1 MVSSLLFQLEYDFVR
16 EKIFSDCLS
25 PHGRP
30 LRFDFYLHPE
40 RICIEYDGEQHYAAN
55 DFFGSIAQLQR
66 NQTYDYIK
74 DEWCRQNHI
83 SMIRIP
89 YTVYAKKLLGA
100 NYLRNKIAMARK
112 EY

>member
-1 MVSSLLFQLEYDFVR
+1 MVVLSVSTFIYILKEFALNTMGSNIMLLM
-16 EKIFSDCLS
+16 I
-25 PHGRP
+25 
-30 LRFDFYLHPE
+30 
-40 RICIEYDGEQHYAAN
+40 
-55 DFFGSIAQLQR
+55 FFGGIAQLQR